1 MLVVV
6 LEVKCIFMYFFY
18 LSVKYVVKFY
28 VVLQQV
34 TMLVQKG
41 LLSESGN
48 WSFQRPEYFSCVS
61 YSTASELSHLLDFQL
76 PEYMHV
82 RSNAYH
88 GSLL

>member
-1 MLVVV
+1 MWLNYSFLIVS
-6 LEVKCIFMYFFY
+6 L
-18 LSVKYVVKFY
+18 L
-28 VVLQQV
+28 QV

-61 YSTASELSHLLDFQL
+61 YSTASELSQLLDFPL